1 MKSLSQLARTFGNF
15 GLLKNIA
22 VVGSSQVL
30 VYASTFIRGVI
41 LARILGPHDYGLAL
55 ILISITGAL
64 DLFADAGID
73 RFVVQN
79 RFGPRPDVMATAHA
93 FRVWGSSLVGL
104 TIVLL
109 SYPISRAFDAP
120 DLWLPIALTA
130 GIVTTR
136 GFANLE
142 YKLQQRDHKFGA
154 EARIRAA
161 MYAAELVVTT
171 VVALWTKS
179 FLAVLAGAYVNA
191 LSQVLLSHILAKG
204 SYSFTPRGRLVKL
217 VGRFSLP
224 IYLNA
229 ALLFASAQGDRVV
242 IAASFSKQQLAF
254 YAAASAIG
262 AGVSGLAGAMTM
274 NLLLPRLAPRGGE
287 PGLSARQVSLLTAL
301 AIGGSVVFLAGVGLL
316 GPMMVGMLYGPA
328 FAGLGAL
335 VFAATIAPMI
345 QLEQSWL
352 TTILLAN
359 GLTARFPLITI
370 MRAAAFPAALL
381 MVSLG
386 MSIIAVPLAF
396 ALGATLSLAVSY
408 HAARH
413 LKLIDG
419 RLIILSFSR
428 VIVAAAIALMLARSW
443 TVS

>member
-1 MKSLSQLARTFGNF
+1 M
-15 GLLKNIA
+15 LKNIA

-161 MYAAELVVTT
+161 MYAAELLVTT

-179 FLAVLAGAYVNA
+179 YLAVLAGAYVNA
-191 LSQVLLSHILAKG
+191 MSQVLLSHFLAKG
-204 SYSFTPRGRLVKL
+204 SYSFMPRGRLVRL

-242 IAASFSKQQLAF
+242 IAANFSKQQLAF

-262 AGVSGLAGAMTM
+262 AGISGLAGAMTM
-274 NLLLPRLAPRGGE
+274 NLMLPRLAPRGGG
-287 PGLSARQVSLLTAL
+287 PGLSARQVSQLTAL
-301 AIGGSVVFLAGVGLL
+301 AIGGSVVFIAGVGVL
-316 GPMMVGMLYGPA
+316 GPTAVGLLYGPA

-335 VFAATIAPMI
+335 VFAATMAPMI

-370 MRAAAFPAALL
+370 MRAAAFPAALV

-419 RLIILSFSR
+419 RLIILSFVR
-428 VIVAAAIALMLARSW
+428 VAVAAAIALLLARSW